1 MQDIKE
7 ILNKTIKEIKAI
19 EINDNTNLLE
29 ELDSV
34 GVLELILELENTL
47 QQKYNRYIQI
57 ANEFS
62 MDKEKSPFT
71 SYKKLLKY
79 LKDLINEN

>member
-1 MQDIKE
+1 MEEILKRAIKE
-7 ILNKTIKEIKAI
+7 VKDI
-19 EINDNTNLLE
+19 EIDENTNLLE

-34 GVLELILELENTL
+34 GVLELILELENQL
-47 QQKYNRYIQI
+47 QSKYNRYIQV

-62 MDKEKSPFT
+62 MDKEQSPFT

-79 LKDLINEN
+79 LEDLTDEN

>member
-1 MQDIKE
+1 MKE
-7 ILNKTIKEIKAI
+7 ILDKAIKEIKDI

-47 QQKYNRYIQI
+47 QQKYNRYIQV

-71 SYKKLLKY
+71 GYKKLLNY
-79 LKDLINEN
+79 LEDLINEN